1 MLSPTGYIDIIRM
14 YDEMHTLR
22 ILGWDGLNEYNE
34 APLSKLYLYLISLTG
49 SNHLL
54 SIVNCFFVYFLL
66 LYIIY
71 KVGNKLKIAD
81 RINCLGILFIA
92 MSIKYATVNTNIRHP
107 LAITIFFVILMY
119 DLIGHKNRVCC
130 LIGYIVSILLHPSM
144 IILLCIRIISRF
156 SLKYSIIIIGF
167 LGFICI
173 NYWEDIP
180 SIILSFTN
188 IDFIVG
194 LVAKQ
199 QVYTLR
205 AQDDIEIYS
214 TYWKISSLMIN
225 MLGIIFSVLLMKYL
239 TPLLYTRFKV
249 LIRMN
254 ILVSLIG
261 FVLIVLTPE
270 SGGRIES
277 VVLYTVAIYFYIV
290 SNKENFK
297 LSAIG
302 YNNLKI
308 VLLGL
313 LPLWLIYFVYFNIYL
328 FTKYFSFKFFV

>member
-1 MLSPTGYIDIIRM
+1 
-14 YDEMHTLR
+14 
-22 ILGWDGLNEYNE
+22 
-34 APLSKLYLYLISLTG
+34 
-49 SNHLL
+49 
-54 SIVNCFFVYFLL
+54 
-66 LYIIY
+66 
-71 KVGNKLKIAD
+71 
-81 RINCLGILFIA
+81 
-92 MSIKYATVNTNIRHP
+92 
-107 LAITIFFVILMY
+107 
-119 DLIGHKNRVCC
+119 
-130 LIGYIVSILLHPSM
+130 
-144 IILLCIRIISRF
+144 
-156 SLKYSIIIIGF
+156 
-167 LGFICI
+167 
-173 NYWEDIP
+173 
-180 SIILSFTN
+180 
-188 IDFIVG
+188 
-194 LVAKQ
+194 
-199 QVYTLR
+199 
-205 AQDDIEIYS
+205 
-214 TYWKISSLMIN
+214 
-225 MLGIIFSVLLMKYL
+225 MKYL